1 MDEAANVQYFVDR
14 IRPQT
19 NLEII
24 LAVAYNN
31 ESLKND
37 ASSFVKFVESEL
49 VRTKM
54 RRESHNYGNKR
65 KMSKFQTR
73 NSGGKC
79 SGKFNGRNHNNN
91 NHKGQRVSNK
101 SGIKVGGMR
110 ISEDN
115 NV

>member
-1 MDEAANVQYFVDR
+1 MDEATNIQYFVDR

-24 LAVAYNN
+24 LAVTYNN

-37 ASSFVKFVESEL
+37 ASSFVNFVESEL
-49 VRTKM
+49 VCTKM

-73 NSGGKC
+73 NSGGNAVVNSIEGTTTIKIIRD
-79 SGKFNGRNHNNN
+79 NGCLTNQEYN
-91 NHKGQRVSNK
+91 
-101 SGIKVGGMR
+101 
-110 ISEDN
+110 
-115 NV
+115 